1 MTCVASPIPKSP
13 KVAAR
18 VSGAGSG
25 WRPVSGP
32 CSPASWRSRF
42 AYCAPGMWPAA
53 KACAPHSGRVSS
65 KRQSMMTQRGVSAPA
80 PSACGASSSGS
91 MSVVNMFGRLQA
103 HFRRCAL
110 VVTIGATMTIEVFWG
125 SGSPYAWRVLLA
137 LEHKRLAYVSHLL
150 QFSKQEHKSPQMLVL
165 NPRGRVPVIKDGDY
179 VCFESLAILYYL
191 DLKYPQ
197 PPIFGRTPEEAG
209 TIMRVICEYQAYI
222 EPHLGTITDAIFF
235 GQAEELGSDRVTA
248 AMHAVASEAR
258 TIEGRLSKSEWI
270 VGDAFSAV
278 DMVIFPG
285 IQLLKRALERPVARE
300 LSSRFMPVEVNYPAL
315 GRWLIRVAALPG
327 YERTYPPHWR

>member
-1 MTCVASPIPKSP
+1 
-13 KVAAR
+13 
-18 VSGAGSG
+18 
-25 WRPVSGP
+25 
-32 CSPASWRSRF
+32 
-42 AYCAPGMWPAA
+42 
-53 KACAPHSGRVSS
+53 
-65 KRQSMMTQRGVSAPA
+65 
-80 PSACGASSSGS
+80 
-91 MSVVNMFGRLQA
+91 
-103 HFRRCAL
+103 
-110 VVTIGATMTIEVFWG
+110 MTIEVFWG

-137 LEHKRLAYVSHLL
+137 LEYKRLPYTSHLL
-150 QFSKQEHKSPQMLVL
+150 QFSKQEHKSPQMLAL

-209 TIMRVICEYQAYI
+209 TIMRVICEYEAYI
-222 EPHLGTITDAIFF
+222 EPHLDTITGAIFF
-235 GQAEELGSDRVTA
+235 GKPEELGSDRVTA

-270 VGDAFSAV
+270 VGDTLSAV

-285 IQLLKRALERPVARE
+285 IQLLKRALDRPVARE

-315 GRWLIRVAALPG
+315 GRWLTRVAALPG